1 MNRTLAFVPFA
12 AIFAAISLMLLI
24 CFINIYI
31 LARHRRSFFTLC
43 LHLCSFFG
51 LCGLFFYLMSA
62 AVFVLPLSRTYI
74 ALSQASFILLGIGIA
89 AGGVILAQSGR
100 RSRHDSLSPNIG
112 QALSGIDSI
121 VFVAD
126 ADGTVTQLNHPDLF
140 EELFGDIRTLDEL
153 SGLTGIGIPAGDT
166 EDVRAFSIG
175 EDRDLVCS
183 IYPIIHKKHCLGHTV
198 IIEDVSDIRRGER
211 ILRERNEY
219 LAGANEKLSGYIKVA
234 GALEEERERLSILEH
249 VQSTLIGDME
259 RALSSIRRIKQDF
272 SDERYGDEI
281 GSLASLLRGVYDEVR
296 RAVGRIAG
304 KESRE

>member
-1 MNRTLAFVPFA
+1 MNRTLDFVPFA

-24 CFINIYI
+24 CFLNVYI
-31 LARHRRSFFTLC
+31 LARHRRSLFTLC
-43 LHLCSFFG
+43 LHLCSFFA

-74 ALSQASFILLGIGIA
+74 ILSQASFILLGIGIA
-89 AGGVILAQSGR
+89 AGCVMLALSGR
-100 RSRHDSLSPNIG
+100 KSRCYSLSPNIG

-121 VFVAD
+121 VFIAD
-126 ADGTVTQLNHPDLF
+126 KDGTVTQLNHPDLF
-140 EELFGDIRTLDEL
+140 AALFGDIRTLDEL
-153 SGLTGIGIPAGDT
+153 SGLTGIGIPTGDT
-166 EDVRAFSIG
+166 ENVHAFSMG
-175 EDRDLVCS
+175 DDRDLVCS

-211 ILRERNEY
+211 LLSERNEY
-219 LAGANEKLSGYIKVA
+219 LEGANERLSGYIKVA

-259 RALSSIRRIKQDF
+259 RALSCIRRIKQDF
-272 SDERYGDEI
+272 SDERYGEEI

-296 RAVGRIAG
+296 KAVGRIAG
-304 KESRE
+304 KDAHE